1 MSGVEHE
8 YRRYMVSGQ
17 TIKIRTSSMLVPNT
31 DTMRERYRLFKGLAA
46 GTYKTNHAKAHEALM
61 YYHLDCKSK
70 QASKQHSRHHILKYV
85 SERVRFLSKCLCIQS
100 CSE

>member
-31 DTMRERYRLFKGLAA
+31 DTMRERYRLRNAFLPVVYIYILPA
-46 GTYKTNHAKAHEALM
+46 GI
-61 YYHLDCKSK
+61 
-70 QASKQHSRHHILKYV
+70 HSYR
-85 SERVRFLSKCLCIQS
+85 
-100 CSE
+100 

>member
-8 YRRYMVSGQ
+8 YRGYMVSGQ

-46 GTYKTNHAKAHEALM
+46 GTYKT
-61 YYHLDCKSK
+61 
-70 QASKQHSRHHILKYV
+70 QSRESPRGSNVLPFRLQ
-85 SERVRFLSKCLCIQS
+85 E
-100 CSE
+100 